1 MGKKHET
8 LELRDISILMSHHK
22 TRKPQICTMK
32 AGVYAE
38 ETGGCVYY
46 HEFEKYTLQ
55 IKRKNIKL
63 HTDKSKTAFLTQVK
77 TYKQCEASSKCNRNI

>member
-1 MGKKHET
+1 
-8 LELRDISILMSHHK
+8 
-22 TRKPQICTMK
+22 MK

-55 IKRKNIKL
+55 IKRKNKKL
-63 HTDKSKTAFLTQVK
+63 HTYKSKTAFLTQVK
-77 TYKQCEASSKCNRNI
+77 TYKQCEASTKCNRNI